1 VKTRVVHCTEPIV
14 STPALLVV
22 ELEVEFED
30 ELVVE
35 LELVDITPPCT
46 VEGMVVFVAF
56 LAAAMYAVIVFAPVV
71 L

>member
-1 VKTRVVHCTEPIV
+1 
-14 STPALLVV
+14 LVV